1 MQQKRKN
8 YPPSRRGKK
17 KTEEIVK
24 GETIVFR
31 VTHDERRQIARRAA
45 NYHNTISG
53 YCRDIVLGHEPI
65 DREEERAW
73 RLKAVGL
80 SNNLNQI
87 TKELNTY
94 GVYGDIVDRI
104 EALIKKIEE

>member
-24 GETIVFR
+24 DETIVFR
-31 VTHDERRQIARRAA
+31 VSHSERRKIAYLAA
-45 NYHNTISG
+45 SYHNTISG
-53 YCRDIVLGHEPI
+53 YCREIVLGHEPV
-65 DREEERAW
+65 DRDQERVW

-104 EALIKKIEE
+104 ESLIKKIEE